1 MSARMARWLAGSMF
15 ALFAGC
21 LLATLAL
28 VIWGSAAIDQAF
40 VTIIVGYAVVGVLVA
55 TREPGNPIGWLLL
68 VAALSLGLATTGT
81 AYVEATEGPGEPLA
95 ALVSVQSVWLYV
107 AIVLVPLLYPTGR
120 LPTPRWRAA
129 IWLGLAGLVILHVG
143 ELLQHG
149 SLDLGIDEQVAN
161 PIGVD
166 HPLVD
171 LARILGEVV
180 VFCSVV
186 LSAVALGLR
195 LRRSHGRERQ
205 QLKLFTYVV
214 VMAVTILLLGLL
226 TLLAGVDPPVWI
238 DRLSTAAWISTL
250 ALVLIGM
257 PIAIGVAILRH
268 QLYDI
273 DVVIKRTLVYGT
285 LTAALLTTYLGS
297 VLLLR
302 LVLAPV
308 AGDSDLAVAGST
320 LAVAALFRP
329 ARSRI
334 QAVVDRRFYRSRYDA
349 ARTVESFAGRLRE
362 ELDLEALGTDL
373 RGVVRDTMQ
382 PAHVSLWLRSAT

>member
-1 MSARMARWLAGSMF
+1 VSARMARWLAGSMF

-95 ALVSVQSVWLYV
+95 ALVAVQSVWLYV

>member
-1 MSARMARWLAGSMF
+1 MF

-149 SLDLGIDEQVAN
+149 SLDLDIDEQVAN

-180 VFCSVV
+180 VFCSFV

>member
-149 SLDLGIDEQVAN
+149 SLDLNIDEQVAN

>member
-1 MSARMARWLAGSMF
+1 MF

-149 SLDLGIDEQVAN
+149 SLDLNIDEQVAN